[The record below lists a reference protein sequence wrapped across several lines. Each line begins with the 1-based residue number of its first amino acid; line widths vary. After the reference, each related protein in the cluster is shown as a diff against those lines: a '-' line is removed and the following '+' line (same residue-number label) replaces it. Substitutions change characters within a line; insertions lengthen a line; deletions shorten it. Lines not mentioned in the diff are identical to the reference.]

1 MDLKSIGS
9 SLTKQ
14 SHSKTGLNKPQEN
27 QVKEGKHART
37 SAKKADNVS
46 ISAKGLE
53 QSAKSLKLVEQLHK
67 LTQADPETAALA
79 LGNLDIDKVTALLQ

>member
-14 SHSKTGLNKPQEN
+14 SHSKTELQEPQEN
-27 QVKEGKHART
+27 QAKEGKHART

-53 QSAKSLKLVEQLHK
+53 QSAKSLKLVEQLHIMA
-67 LTQADPETAALA
+67 QADPETAALA
-79 LGNLDIDKVTALLQ
+79 LGNLDLDKATALLQ